1 MFERMHGME
10 PVFGHFLFG
19 GWLGLILLV
28 LVVGLVT
35 WLVARA
41 VIGRGAGVGS
51 GAGIGGG
58 GGLDEADGILRARL
72 ARGEISAEEFAETRR
87 VLGLK

>member
-1 MFERMHGME
+1 MFERMRGIE
-10 PVFGHFLFG
+10 PAFGFFPFG
-19 GWLGLILLV
+19 GWIELLLLV

-41 VIGRGAGVGS
+41 VIGRGAGVS
-51 GAGIGGG
+51 
-58 GGLDEADGILRARL
+58 GGLDEADAILRARL
-72 ARGEISAEEFAETRR
+72 ARGEISAEAYAETRR

>member
-1 MFERMHGME
+1 MFERMRGME
-10 PVFGHFLFG
+10 PMFGHFLFG

-41 VIGRGAGVGS
+41 VIGRGAGV
-51 GAGIGGG
+51 AGR
-58 GGLDEADGILRARL
+58 GGLDEADAILRARL

>member
-1 MFERMHGME
+1 MFERMRGME
-10 PVFGHFLFG
+10 PVFGHLLFG

-41 VIGRGAGVGS
+41 VTGRGAGGGS
-51 GAGIGGG
+51 G

>member
-1 MFERMHGME
+1 MFERMRGME

-35 WLVARA
+35 WLVART
-41 VIGRGAGVGS
+41 VIGRGAGVG
-51 GAGIGGG
+51 GGS
-58 GGLDEADGILRARL
+58 GLDEADGILRARL

>member
-1 MFERMHGME
+1 MFERMRGME

-28 LVVGLVT
+28 LVVGFVT

-41 VIGRGAGVGS
+41 IIGRGAGVGG
-51 GAGIGGG
+51 GANGH

>member
-1 MFERMHGME
+1 VFERMRGIE
-10 PVFGHFLFG
+10 PGFGFFPFG
-19 GWLGLILLV
+19 GWLELLVLV

-41 VIGRGAGVGS
+41 VVGRGT
-51 GAGIGGG
+51 GAP
-58 GGLDEADGILRARL
+58 GGLDEADAILRARL
-72 ARGEISAEEFAETRR
+72 ARGEISAEDYAETRR